1 MMTHMERSKRTSAIK
16 MNKIQFKDLSGWL
29 KALVI
34 LGWISVGIN
43 ALAFMYGFTLG
54 FLGL

>member
-1 MMTHMERSKRTSAIK
+1 MTHMERSKRTSAIK